1 MNKVYGTILQSV
13 RNKKAALPPF
23 FSDRLQR
30 NCECN
35 FLAYKKARLRAHF
48 VQTNFLSGKKAAL
61 PPFFSNSQPGELPRK
76 PRNFLK
82 RLRKGEGLTAL
93 AFMAPSIIGISIFFL
108 LPFLDTVRRSFY
120 DVRGVN
126 FIGIASYVSVL
137 NNAAFR
143 LAAAN
148 TARFVAIV
156 IPLLL
161 VISLA
166 TALLVRSIKP
176 KGKVFKTSFLLPMA
190 VPVASIVL
198 LWQALFNEGGLAN
211 SVLTNFGLQPINF
224 MGSGA
229 AFWVLVFTY
238 LWKNTGYNMI
248 LWLAGL
254 DSISDTL
261 YEAAHVDGAS
271 KIQSFR
277 YVTLPCLMPTI
288 GIVSII
294 SLLNSFRVFREAYL
308 VAGAYPH
315 DSMYLLQH
323 LFNNWFQNL
332 DISRLSAAATMMA
345 AVLLVIILIM
355 RGFLDEAD

>member
-1 MNKVYGTILQSV
+1 MSKTFGTIWQSV
-13 RNKKAALPPF
+13 RKA
-23 FSDRLQR
+23 Q
-30 NCECN
+30 
-35 FLAYKKARLRAHF
+35 
-48 VQTNFLSGKKAAL
+48 
-61 PPFFSNSQPGELPRK
+61 
-76 PRNFLK
+76 K
-82 RLRKGEGLTAL
+82 RSEGLTAF
-93 AFMAPSIIGISIFFL
+93 AFLAPSMLGISLFFL
-108 LPFLDTVRRSFY
+108 IPFVDTIRRSFY

-126 FIGIASYVSVL
+126 FIGFESYVSVL
-137 NNAAFR
+137 NNMAFR
-143 LAAAN
+143 LAARN
-148 TARFVAIV
+148 TTLFIAFC

-161 VISLA
+161 VVSLC
-166 TALLVRSIKP
+166 TALLVRAIRP
-176 KGKVFKTSFLLPMA
+176 YGKLFKTSFLLPMA

-198 LWQALFNEGGLAN
+198 LWQVVFNESGLAN
-211 SVLTNFGLQPINF
+211 TVLTTFGMEPIHF

-229 AFWVLVFTY
+229 AFWVLIFTY

-271 KIQSFR
+271 KLQSFR
-277 YVTLPCLMPTI
+277 YVTLPCLLPTI
-288 GIVSII
+288 GIVSIL

-308 VAGAYPH
+308 VAGPYPH

-345 AVLLVIILIM
+345 AVLLVIILLM
-355 RGFLDEAD
+355 RRFLDEKE

>member
-1 MNKVYGTILQSV
+1 
-13 RNKKAALPPF
+13 
-23 FSDRLQR
+23 LQR
-30 NCECN
+30 
-35 FLAYKKARLRAHF
+35 AI
-48 VQTNFLSGKKAAL
+48 
-61 PPFFSNSQPGELPRK
+61 SN
-76 PRNFLK
+76 
-82 RLRKGEGLTAL
+82 EGVAAL
-93 AFMAPSIIGISIFFL
+93 AFLLPSLAGIGVFFL
-108 LPFLDTVRRSFY
+108 IPFVDTIRRSFY

-126 FIGIASYVSVL
+126 FIGLQSYTSVL
-137 NNAAFR
+137 ANPAFR

-148 TARFVAIV
+148 TARFVAIC
-156 IPLLL
+156 IPLLMA
-161 VISLA
+161 VSLG
-166 TALLVRSIKP
+166 TALLVRAIRP
-176 KGKVFKTSFLLPMA
+176 FGKVFKTTFLLPMA

-198 LWQALFNEGGLAN
+198 LWQVLFNQGGLAN
-211 SVLTNFGLQPINF
+211 TVLETFGLAPVNF
-224 MGSGA
+224 MGSGS

-271 KIQSFR
+271 KLQSFR
-277 YVTLPCLMPTI
+277 YVTLPCLIPTFGVVAI
-288 GIVSII
+288 L
-294 SLLNSFRVFREAYL
+294 SLLYSFRVFREAYL

-345 AVLLVIILIM
+345 GVLLVVILLM
-355 RGFLDEAD
+355 RRFLDGAEE

>member
-1 MNKVYGTILQSV
+1 MNKTLETTWQSV
-13 RNKKAALPPF
+13 RKFHKTEAAAAII
-23 FSDRLQR
+23 
-30 NCECN
+30 
-35 FLAYKKARLRAHF
+35 FLA
-48 VQTNFLSGKKAAL
+48 
-61 PPFFSNSQPGELPRK
+61 
-76 PRNFLK
+76 
-82 RLRKGEGLTAL
+82 
-93 AFMAPSIIGISIFFL
+93 PSAIGISIFFL
-108 LPFLDTVRRSFY
+108 FPFINTIRRSFY
-120 DVRGVN
+120 DVRVVN
-126 FIGIASYVSVL
+126 FIGLQSYASVL

-148 TARFVAIV
+148 TARFVAV
-156 IPLLL
+156 AIPLLL

-166 TALLVRSIKP
+166 VALLIRSIKP
-176 KGKVFKTSFLLPMA
+176 LGKIFKTTFLLPLA

-211 SVLTNFGLQPINF
+211 TVLMRFGQDPINF

-254 DSISDTL
+254 DSISDSL
-261 YEAAHVDGAS
+261 YEAARVDGAG
-271 KIQSFR
+271 KLQSFR
-277 YVTLPCLMPTI
+277 YVTLPCLLPTI
-288 GIVSII
+288 GVVSIL

-323 LFNNWFQNL
+323 LFNNWFVNL

-345 AVLLVIILIM
+345 AVLLAVILLM
-355 RGFLDEAD
+355 RRFLDNEVD